1 MYCYIVW
8 WVNFLILKFSIV
20 SVVKYVVIFV
30 SMIVI
35 KCSKCQGMVFND
47 YFGMICNIF
56 KSMLDIISIVII
68 RCNRNV
74 I

>member
-1 MYCYIVW
+1 
-8 WVNFLILKFSIV
+8 
-20 SVVKYVVIFV
+20 
-30 SMIVI
+30 
-35 KCSKCQGMVFND
+35 MVFND